1 MKLKYHKIRNVE
13 KAICT
18 AEQMIAYNMAFRAHI
33 SFGDRFRKLD
43 SAMAKDDAVHGII
56 ANLFKQYHNGYDYKA
71 GKFNEDA
78 IQAAL
83 NAGLRSYLEKPF
95 VAQDYETVG
104 RAFPAHYL

>member
-13 KAICT
+13 KSVCT

-33 SFGDRFRKLD
+33 SFGDRFRKLE
-43 SAMAKDDAVHGII
+43 SSIAKDDAYHEII
-56 ANLFKQYHNGYDYKA
+56 NCMFRQYRNGYDYKP

-83 NAGLRSYLEKPF
+83 NAGLRSYLENPF
-95 VAQDYETVG
+95 IAQDYESVG
-104 RAFPAHYL
+104 KAFPANYL